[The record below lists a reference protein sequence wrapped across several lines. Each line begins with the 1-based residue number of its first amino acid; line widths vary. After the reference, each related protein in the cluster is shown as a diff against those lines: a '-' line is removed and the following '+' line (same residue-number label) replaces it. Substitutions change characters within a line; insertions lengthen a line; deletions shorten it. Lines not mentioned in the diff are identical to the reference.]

1 MNNNNDKTLKLLGPL
16 MKNKK
21 GLIMGVANNHSLAW
35 GIASALHEH
44 GANLAFTYQ
53 GESFKKRV
61 SPLAETVNSNL
72 LFDCDVTN
80 KEQIK
85 NIFSILSKE
94 WKGIDFI
101 VHGIAY
107 SDRNELT
114 GRYIDTSKENFLK
127 TLEVSC
133 FSLTEISKIAE
144 PFMNDDGSILTLSFG
159 GATKVMPNYN
169 VMGIAKAALEAS
181 VRYLAVDY
189 GKKGIRVNAISAGP
203 MRTLS
208 GAGVGGAREIY
219 NYAEK
224 YSPLKGKLS
233 LENVGSAG
241 LYLLSDLSKG
251 VTGEIHYVDL
261 GYNIIGMPKPE

>member
-1 MNNNNDKTLKLLGPL
+1 M
-16 MKNKK
+16 
-21 GLIMGVANNHSLAW
+21 
-35 GIASALHEH
+35 LHEH

-61 SPLAETVNSNL
+61 EPLAKSVNSNL

-80 KEQIK
+80 KDQIE

-94 WKGIDFI
+94 WGGIDFI

-144 PFMNDDGSILTLSFG
+144 PFMNEGWFNFNT
-159 GATKVMPNYN
+159 
-169 VMGIAKAALEAS
+169 
-181 VRYLAVDY
+181 
-189 GKKGIRVNAISAGP
+189 
-203 MRTLS
+203 
-208 GAGVGGAREIY
+208 
-219 NYAEK
+219 
-224 YSPLKGKLS
+224 
-233 LENVGSAG
+233 
-241 LYLLSDLSKG
+241 
-251 VTGEIHYVDL
+251 
-261 GYNIIGMPKPE
+261 

>member
-1 MNNNNDKTLKLLGPL
+1 M
-16 MKNKK
+16 
-21 GLIMGVANNHSLAW
+21 
-35 GIASALHEH
+35 
-44 GANLAFTYQ
+44 
-53 GESFKKRV
+53 
-61 SPLAETVNSNL
+61 
-72 LFDCDVTN
+72 FDCDVTN
-80 KEQIK
+80 KEQIE

-94 WKGIDFI
+94 WGGIDFI

-203 MRTLS
+203 MSCLLYT
-208 GAGVGGAREIY
+208 
-219 NYAEK
+219 
-224 YSPLKGKLS
+224 SPS
-233 LENVGSAG
+233 PRDS
-241 LYLLSDLSKG
+241 
-251 VTGEIHYVDL
+251 
-261 GYNIIGMPKPE
+261 

>member
-1 MNNNNDKTLKLLGPL
+1 MNHNSQESLVLSGPL

-35 GIASALHEH
+35 GIASELHNH
-44 GANLAFTYQ
+44 GAKMAFTYQ

-61 SPLAETVNSNL
+61 KPLAESIGSDL
-72 LFDCDVTN
+72 LFDCDVT
-80 KEQIK
+80 KEEQLK
-85 NIFSILSKE
+85 NVFSTLSKE
-94 WKGIDFI
+94 WGEIDFI

-107 SDRNELT
+107 SDRSELT
-114 GRYIDTSKENFLK
+114 GRYIETSKENFLK
-127 TLEVSC
+127 TLEISC
-133 FSLTEISKIAE
+133 YSLTEISRLAE
-144 PFMNDDGSILTLSFG
+144 PCMNEGGSIITLSFG
-159 GATKVMPNYN
+159 GSTKVIPNYN
-169 VMGIAKAALEAS
+169 VMGVAKAALEAS
-181 VRYLAVDY
+181 IRYLASDY
-189 GKKGIRVNAISAGP
+189 GEKGIRVNAISAGP

-208 GAGVGGAREIY
+208 GSGVGGGRETF

-224 YSPLKGKLS
+224 HSPLKGRLS
-233 LENVGSAG
+233 LKNIGSAG